1 MFPTKGDS
9 QKLRR
14 PYQNRI
20 SRLTTPQTATPYD
33 RVAYPTTVFP
43 QTHPD
48 RLFALARLA
57 GLDPVLPQEARILEI
72 GGGTCVNLLAMAA
85 VWPGCDA
92 HGFDLSANA
101 IARGQE
107 MADAAGL
114 ANVTLAVEDICEAH
128 NRYPAGSFDYVIAHG
143 VYAWVPDHVREATM
157 ALTAHVLSDRGVG
170 FISYNAMPGGHVRM
184 IMREM
189 LLDAIGHIDDPEERI
204 AAVRDFLE
212 DYARPRETADDLLAR
227 TLRQQAENMLLRPDA
242 VLFHDELGP
251 CFNPQ
256 RLRDVVAA
264 GNANGLIFLTDAG
277 RNRQLDGFLPDN
289 ADLPDNPDAAVL
301 DAAGRDD
308 YASLRY
314 FRQTLFVKQVPDR
327 VIDPERIA
335 DLWLSTK
342 MQLQDD
348 GTFKH
353 GDDAIEI
360 KDEAFS
366 AALVHASSIYPQRI
380 PVAQI
385 TGDPALLRIII
396 QLCTEWY
403 VNLHSGPASFP
414 SAPSDLPCSSALVRG
429 MLELGEVMLCTLD
442 HTVLKIEQPELRA
455 LLMAAD
461 GTRSVEEIAALGT
474 GIPPEDTLAALTA
487 CCTKALIQA

>member
-1 MFPTKGDS
+1 M
-9 QKLRR
+9 
-14 PYQNRI
+14 
-20 SRLTTPQTATPYD
+20 TTPPNATPYD

-85 VWPGCDA
+85 MWPGCDA

-107 MADAAGL
+107 IAEASSL

-128 NRYPAGSFDYVIAHG
+128 LRYPAGSFDYVIAHG
-143 VYAWVPDHVREATM
+143 VYAWVPDHVRAATM

-170 FISYNAMPGGHVRM
+170 FISYNAMPGGHVRK

-212 DYARPRETADDLLAR
+212 DYARPRERDDLLAK

-251 CFNPQ
+251 FFNPQ
-256 RLRDVVAA
+256 RLRDVVAE
-264 GNANGLIFLTDAG
+264 GQANGLIFLTDAG
-277 RNRQLDGFLPDN
+277 RNRQLDGFLPED
-289 ADLPDNPDAAVL
+289 AAQPDDPDEAVL
-301 DAAGRDD
+301 DAASRDD

-314 FRQTLFVKQVPDR
+314 FRQTLFVKQPPDR
-327 VIDPERIA
+327 SIDLDRIA
-335 DLWLSTK
+335 NLWLSSK
-342 MQLQDD
+342 MRRQDD

-353 GDDAIEI
+353 GDDVIEI
-360 KDEAFS
+360 KDEALALALEQA
-366 AALVHASSIYPQRI
+366 AALYPQR
-380 PVAQI
+380 VALAQI
-385 TGDPALLRIII
+385 ASDPAHLSVILK
-396 QLCTEWY
+396 LCTEWY
-403 VNLHSGPASFP
+403 VSLHPGPAPFP
-414 SAPSDLPCSSALVRG
+414 AALSDRPCSGVLVRG
-429 MLELGEVMLCTLD
+429 MLEIGETTLCTLD
-442 HTVLKIEQPELRA
+442 HGVLKIEQPELRA

-461 GTRSVEEIAALGT
+461 GTRSVAEIATLGT

-487 CCTKALIQA
+487 CCAKALMQA